1 MLTFLL
7 DDLSSQSMESSQVYS
22 MIGAFRLLTLIL
34 PPKNRRKLHFLLRF
48 LYKLKNADHTARN
61 LPSLKQQQQTNK
73 QSVLSIQ
80 QQVEL
85 FILSS
90 FVSSIVAIE
99 QKSSSNSNSNLS
111 DDYQQKLALKLA
123 QLFVDNYSEIM
134 GIPQDFVLSVRQR
147 LTSSLAVAPSTD
159 TDDISS
165 NKTNSDITNNSSAAK
180 TTMTSVDSSNL
191 FDSTTIKF
199 GPHPFFAE
207 SKFIYI

>member
-1 MLTFLL
+1 
-7 DDLSSQSMESSQVYS
+7 MESSQVYS

-61 LPSLKQQQQTNK
+61 LSSVKQQQQQQTNK

-159 TDDISS
+159 DDLSS

-207 SKFIYI
+207 SKKITC

>member
-1 MLTFLL
+1 
-7 DDLSSQSMESSQVYS
+7 MESSQVYS

-61 LPSLKQQQQTNK
+61 LSSVKQQQQTNK

-99 QKSSSNSNSNLS
+99 QKSSSSSNSNLS

-159 TDDISS
+159 DDLSS

-180 TTMTSVDSSNL
+180 NTMTSVDSSNL

-207 SKFIYI
+207 SKLINI

>member
-1 MLTFLL
+1 
-7 DDLSSQSMESSQVYS
+7 MESSQVYS

-61 LPSLKQQQQTNK
+61 LSSVKQQQQTNK

-99 QKSSSNSNSNLS
+99 QKSSSSSNSNLS

-159 TDDISS
+159 DDLSS

-207 SKFIYI
+207 SKLIYI